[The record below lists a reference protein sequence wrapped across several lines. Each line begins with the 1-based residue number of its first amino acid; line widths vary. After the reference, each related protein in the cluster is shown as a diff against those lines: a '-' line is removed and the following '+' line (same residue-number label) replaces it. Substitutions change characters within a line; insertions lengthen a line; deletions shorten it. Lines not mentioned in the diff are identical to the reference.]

1 MVKLDARPPFHE
13 QETPMPDNANL
24 KVLFIAGFGPIGRDT
39 GESRKLYRDV
49 LGISLCGK
57 PVDRMDRK
65 LATIRLRG
73 R

>member
-1 MVKLDARPPFHE
+1 MGVTALISARGDAME
-13 QETPMPDNANL
+13 GAANL
-24 KVLFIAGFGPIGRDT
+24 KVLFIAGFGPIVRDT